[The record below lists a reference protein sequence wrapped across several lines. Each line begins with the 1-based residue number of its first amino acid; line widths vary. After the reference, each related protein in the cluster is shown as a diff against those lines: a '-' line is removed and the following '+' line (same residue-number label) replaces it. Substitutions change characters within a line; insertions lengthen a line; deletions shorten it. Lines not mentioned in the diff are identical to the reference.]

1 MILRKP
7 GSNGTKVELL
17 FCLSFSDLIY
27 CDYTLKSRIIAT
39 TLEPGIEV
47 PQNQLWSAISDY
59 PQSFKPDFSCK
70 VSSFSKILPNI

>member
-39 TLEPGIEV
+39 TWEPGIEV
-47 PQNQLWSAISDY
+47 PQNQL
-59 PQSFKPDFSCK
+59 
-70 VSSFSKILPNI
+70 